1 LKALIGALI
10 VVILMIGAPSVFALS
25 RHQQAAYRSGFAHGV
40 VDGASTDDD
49 PWYISQWG
57 NGFAFHSREFI
68 NGYIN
73 GFCSIPAN
81 KNVGSDD
88 DTAEWDC
95 ENGPSSA
102 KWFIGKQKPTT
113 YVSLL

>member
-1 LKALIGALI
+1 MVIEGINRRVDSCHTNDRGAICLC
-10 VVILMIGAPSVFALS
+10 VI

-88 DTAEWDC
+88 DTAEWTVKMVQALR
-95 ENGPSSA
+95 NG
-102 KWFIGKQKPTT
+102 
-113 YVSLL
+113 L